1 MPWHRERK
9 IKLSYQ
15 DCSLYNIQQFRISF
29 EKSTSTT
36 KLPQLR
42 TCFNA
47 NEWPG
52 KMGT

>member
-1 MPWHRERK
+1 MARRK
-9 IKLSYQ
+9 KLKLSCQ
-15 DCSLYNIQQFRISF
+15 DCSVYNIQQFHISF
-29 EKSTSTT
+29 EKSTSTI

-47 NEWPG
+47 NECPG